1 MKTAGKNIRS
11 IEKNTRRPSKKQQ
24 GRIKCGRKQ
33 PKMDKYKITN
43 EVNELKEK
51 EEGFNQKK
59 RFVKV

>member
-1 MKTAGKNIRS
+1 
-11 IEKNTRRPSKKQQ
+11 
-24 GRIKCGRKQ
+24 
-33 PKMDKYKITN
+33 MDKYKITN